1 MHRPLFLVT
10 TGGVAAGALIL
21 ATALP
26 LAMALPAAAAT
37 SGRAEMAAPAGGPGP
52 TEGTPVTF
60 EVTTTGTLGVTVP
73 DGPVDLGTGAV
84 GTTIGIAGNLGPVTV
99 TDNRALNPATW
110 TATVYSTNFIN
121 SITSAD
127 VIPAGDATYLT
138 GNVVTTPT
146 PGTGSVAATSTNGGT
161 PITLGTT
168 APGQAVVSQAG
179 YDGDNSA
186 QWSPEIQ
193 LTVPAT
199 AVIGTYD
206 AIITHSVS

>member
-146 PGTGSVAATSTNGGT
+146 GTNAVSTNGAT
-161 PITLGTT
+161 AIPLGTT
-168 APGQAVVSQAG
+168 TTGQSVVSQPG

-193 LTVPAT
+193 LAVPAT
-199 AVIGTYD
+199 AVLGTYD
-206 AIITHSVS
+206 ATITHSVS